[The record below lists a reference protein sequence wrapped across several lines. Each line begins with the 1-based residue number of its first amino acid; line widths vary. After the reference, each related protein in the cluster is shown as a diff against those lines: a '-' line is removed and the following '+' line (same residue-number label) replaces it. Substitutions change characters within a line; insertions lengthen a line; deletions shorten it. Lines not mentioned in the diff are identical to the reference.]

1 MRRPDAAIL
10 SGFLLRRRQQVLLVG
25 TAALLMLVPLA
36 DRLSAMATSTAID
49 PQTLPITSHLA
60 TRLRSHVDYLAS
72 PALRG
77 RKPGTPGNRMAAEYI
92 AARFREADLEPLPS
106 LGGYGQQ
113 ISPQLG
119 DNLIGVRRALSAGD
133 PSHQPPRWILIGAH
147 YDHLGGTYLG
157 ADDNASAI
165 AILIETARSL
175 PRLANHP
182 VLFIAFNAEEPPF
195 IRTPLMGS
203 QFFVDHLPVEIG
215 TPSRLQAVII
225 MDLMGGVHWEPLR
238 DVIFAAGA
246 EKSPALYRRLKE
258 AMPGLRTEGRGM
270 SLTSDTSVL
279 SPSTGSGPRALSR
292 GTQHSA
298 LRVLPLGM
306 HLIEEI
312 PLVGQVS
319 FSDYDA
325 FRNASVPFLFLSA
338 GRTPRYHQ
346 PTDLPDTLHYE
357 RMAWTVGWFQSLVT
371 QMDQDT
377 EPYPFEATRVEL
389 ADEAAS
395 LRPFVSLAA
404 EWATRIPGT
413 SPLSLARMKLDD
425 RWLRTLDVTAP
436 MSGAL
441 KRLERVSIRL
451 QCLLGDFPACFLI

>member
-1 MRRPDAAIL
+1 
-10 SGFLLRRRQQVLLVG
+10 
-25 TAALLMLVPLA
+25 MLVPLS
-36 DRLSAMATSTAID
+36 DRLSAMATSTAIA

-60 TRLRSHVDYLAS
+60 MRLRSHVDYLAS

-77 RKPGTPGNRMAAEYI
+77 RKPGTLGHRMAAEYI

-119 DNLIGVRRALSAGD
+119 DNLIGVRRALNAGD

-182 VLFIAFNAEEPPF
+182 VLFMAFNAEEPPF

-258 AMPGLRTEGRGM
+258 AMPRLRTEGRGM

-279 SPSTGSGPRALSR
+279 S
-292 GTQHSA
+292 TQHSA

-325 FRNASVPFLFLSA
+325 FRNAAVPFLFLSA

-377 EPYPFEATRVEL
+377 EPYPFEATRVEV

-395 LRPFVSLAA
+395 LRPIVSLAA
-404 EWATRIPGT
+404 AWATRIPGT

-451 QCLLGDFPACFLI
+451 QCLLADFPACFLI

>member
-1 MRRPDAAIL
+1 MGEA
-10 SGFLLRRRQQVLLVG
+10 SGFLLHRRERVLRVG

-49 PQTLPITSHLA
+49 PQTLSITSHLA
-60 TRLRSHVDYLAS
+60 ARLRSHVDYLAS
-72 PALRG
+72 PELRG

-119 DNLIGVRRALSAGD
+119 DNLIGVRRALNDGD
-133 PSHQPPRWILIGAH
+133 TSRRSPRWILIGAH
-147 YDHLGGTYLG
+147 YDHLGGRYLG

-165 AILIETARSL
+165 AILLETARSL
-175 PRLANHP
+175 PRLPNHP
-182 VLFIAFNAEEPPF
+182 VLFMAFNAEEPPF

-215 TPSRLQAVII
+215 SPARLQAVII
-225 MDLMGGVHWEPLR
+225 MDLMGGVHWEPMR

-246 EKSPALYRRLKE
+246 EKSPGLYARLKE
-258 AMPGLRTEGRGM
+258 AAQASGARLEARGENLL
-270 SLTSDTSVL
+270 SRPIAH
-279 SPSTGSGPRALSR
+279 SPSPLA
-292 GTQHSA
+292 
-298 LRVLPLGM
+298 VLPIGI

-346 PTDLPDTLHYE
+346 TSDLPDTLHYE
-357 RMAWTVGWFQSLVT
+357 RMAGTVGWFQSLLT

-377 EPYPFEATRVEL
+377 EPYPFDATRVEL

-404 EWATRIPGT
+404 EWATRVPGT
-413 SPLSLARMKLDD
+413 SPLSLVRMKLDD
-425 RWLRTLDVTAP
+425 RWLRTLDLTTP

-441 KRLERVSIRL
+441 KRLERISIRL
-451 QCLLGDFPACFLI
+451 QCLLADFPACFLI

>member
-1 MRRPDAAIL
+1 VGEV
-10 SGFLLRRRQQVLLVG
+10 SGFLLRRRQRVLRVG
-25 TAALLMLVPLA
+25 TAALLMLVPLS
-36 DRLSAMATSTAID
+36 DRLSAMATSTAIA

-60 TRLRSHVDYLAS
+60 MRLRSHVDYLAS

-119 DNLIGVRRALSAGD
+119 DNLIGVRRALNAGD
-133 PSHQPPRWILIGAH
+133 PSHRSPRWILIGAH

-175 PRLANHP
+175 PHLANHP
-182 VLFIAFNAEEPPF
+182 VLFMAFNAEEPPY

-215 TPSRLQAVII
+215 TPSRLQAVIV
-225 MDLMGGVHWEPLR
+225 MDLMGGVHWKPLR

-246 EKSPALYRRLKE
+246 EKSPGLYGRVKEVSREASLLKRE
-258 AMPGLRTEGRGM
+258 A
-270 SLTSDTSVL
+270 SIAS
-279 SPSTGSGPRALSR
+279 SR
-292 GTQHSA
+292 GASLATDATTQRHERRDTPHA
-298 LRVLPLGM
+298 LRVLPIGM

-357 RMAWTVGWFQSLVT
+357 RMAWTVGWFQSLVA

-404 EWATRIPGT
+404 AWATRIPGT

-425 RWLRTLDVTAP
+425 RWLKTLDVTAP

-451 QCLLGDFPACFLI
+451 QCLLADFPACFLI

>member
-1 MRRPDAAIL
+1 MREV
-10 SGFLLRRRQQVLLVG
+10 SGFLLRRRQRVLRVG
-25 TAALLMLVPLA
+25 TAALLMLVPLS
-36 DRLSAMATSTAID
+36 DRLSAMATSTAIA

-60 TRLRSHVDYLAS
+60 MRLRSHVDYLAS

-119 DNLIGVRRALSAGD
+119 DNLIGVRRALNAGD
-133 PSHQPPRWILIGAH
+133 PSHRSPRWILIGAH

-165 AILIETARSL
+165 AILIETARSM
-175 PRLANHP
+175 PHLANHP
-182 VLFIAFNAEEPPF
+182 VLFMAFNAEEPPY

-215 TPSRLQAVII
+215 TPSRLQAVIV

-246 EKSPALYRRLKE
+246 EKSPGLYRRLKE

-270 SLTSDTSVL
+270 ILTSDTSVL
-279 SPSTGSGPRALSR
+279 S
-292 GTQHSA
+292 TQHSA

-371 QMDQDT
+371 QMDLDT
-377 EPYPFEATRVEL
+377 EPYPFEPTRVEL

-404 EWATRIPGT
+404 AWATRIPGT

-425 RWLRTLDVTAP
+425 RWLKTLDVTAP

-451 QCLLGDFPACFLI
+451 QCLLADFPACFLI

>member
-1 MRRPDAAIL
+1 VGEV
-10 SGFLLRRRQQVLLVG
+10 SGFLLRRRQRVLRVG
-25 TAALLMLVPLA
+25 TAALLMLVPLS
-36 DRLSAMATSTAID
+36 DRLSAMATSTAIA

-60 TRLRSHVDYLAS
+60 MRLRSHVDYLAS

-77 RKPGTPGNRMAAEYI
+77 RKPGTLGHRMAAEYI

-119 DNLIGVRRALSAGD
+119 DNLIGVRRALNAGD

-182 VLFIAFNAEEPPF
+182 VLFMAFNAEEPPF

-258 AMPGLRTEGRGM
+258 AMPRLRTEGRGM

-279 SPSTGSGPRALSR
+279 S
-292 GTQHSA
+292 TQHSA

-325 FRNASVPFLFLSA
+325 FRNAAVPFLFLSA

-377 EPYPFEATRVEL
+377 EPYPFEATRVEV

-395 LRPFVSLAA
+395 LRPIVSLAA
-404 EWATRIPGT
+404 AWATRIPGT

-451 QCLLGDFPACFLI
+451 QCLLADFPACFLI

>member
-1 MRRPDAAIL
+1 MGEV
-10 SGFLLRRRQQVLLVG
+10 SGFLLRRRQWVLRVG
-25 TAALLMLVPLA
+25 TAALLMLVPLS
-36 DRLSAMATSTAID
+36 DRLSAMATSTAIA

-60 TRLRSHVDYLAS
+60 MRLRSHVDYLAS

-119 DNLIGVRRALSAGD
+119 DNLIGVRRARNAGD
-133 PSHQPPRWILIGAH
+133 PSHRSPRWILIGAH

-182 VLFIAFNAEEPPF
+182 VLFMAFNAEEPPF

-246 EKSPALYRRLKE
+246 EKSPGLYRRVKE
-258 AMPGLRTEGRGM
+258 AAAREALGVRSEASARITGTGTGADAGASPPTPHS
-270 SLTSDTSVL
+270 SLLT
-279 SPSTGSGPRALSR
+279 
-292 GTQHSA
+292 
-298 LRVLPLGM
+298 VLPIGM

-325 FRNASVPFLFLSA
+325 FRNASVPFLFLST

-377 EPYPFEATRVEL
+377 ESYPFEATRVEL

-395 LRPFVSLAA
+395 LRPLVSLAA
-404 EWATRIPGT
+404 AWATRIPGT

-451 QCLLGDFPACFLI
+451 QCLLADFPACFLI